1 MDSLEDE
8 AIVHY
13 GECGPRAM
21 TVEMHGPAM
30 QSAFGGSG
38 IEMVVKTVFYVPRRL
53 SSMWRA
59 AV

>member
-1 MDSLEDE
+1 
-8 AIVHY
+8 
-13 GECGPRAM
+13 M